1 MRRCGKATF
10 FARGWLRR
18 DERDG
23 ARPGIGYSADAGVG
37 VEKEGLT
44 GDEDDGEELLEP
56 AKVTR
61 VEGSSSMEIWER
73 EDPDLWN

>member
-1 MRRCGKATF
+1 M
-10 FARGWLRR
+10 RR

-23 ARPGIGYSADAGVG
+23 ARPGIGRGAVAGLG
-37 VEKEGLT
+37 VEKAGLT
-44 GDEDDGEELLEP
+44 GDDDDGEELVEL

-73 EDPDLWN
+73 EDPDRWN